1 MNKSTAAA
9 VLLSVL
15 GAYGSA
21 QPVWADSA
29 SATCE
34 FYKHGDKKHDRWGAC
49 SFSQRQGYID
59 ITLKDGSTYNLS
71 PRDDANQ
78 YKDQEGNKVDRTQ
91 PSGNRQV
98 YEWHNDQQKLVV
110 VFNASAAGNT
120 GGSQS
125 SNVDVSGTPQDL
137 KDLVNGQ
144 KVGGEVEDVLRSR
157 GWSPGKSEEQGSE
170 VYSYW
175 SQGARCVV
183 VHFNASRHVAS
194 IANAMESSCK

>member
-1 MNKSTAAA
+1 MKKSTIVA
-9 VLLSVL
+9 VSLSVL
-15 GAYGSA
+15 GFCVSA
-21 QPVWADSA
+21 QPLRADSA
-29 SATCE
+29 DATCE

-59 ITLKDGSTYNLS
+59 ITLKDGGSYNLS

-78 YKDQEGNKVDRTQ
+78 FKDQEGNKVDRTQ
-91 PSGNRQV
+91 ASGNRQV

-110 VFNASAAGNT
+110 IFNEAAVGNP
-120 GGSQS
+120 GSSES

-144 KVGGEVEDVLRSR
+144 RVGGEVDDVLLSR
-157 GWSPGKSEEQGSE
+157 GWSQGKSEVQGSD

-175 SQGARCVV
+175 SQGSRCVV